1 MDQTNIINR
10 AGEAMD
16 YLGRIPPHNIDAEQ
30 SVLGAMLLDREAVIT
45 ATEKL
50 RGEHFYKD
58 NHKEIFVAMLELY
71 ARNEPVDMVT
81 VSEELKKSGVLES
94 AGGISYLADLSNAVP
109 ITANAKYYADI
120 IEEKAVLRH
129 LIDAGKVIV
138 DKGYASEDVKRLLD
152 EAERRIFEI
161 SQKKSTQAFA
171 EVKDVLQ
178 DTLDYMEILANSE
191 SGYTGLPTGFS
202 DIDRMTSG
210 LQKSDLIL
218 IAARPSMG
226 KTALGINVSQSIAV
240 KDKKSVA
247 LFSLEMSKE
256 QLVQRMLSS
265 EAHVEITK
273 IRTGKLTEDEWIRVA
288 GATVPLGKA
297 KIHIDDTP
305 GITVMEIKAKARRLK
320 METGLDLILI
330 DYLQLMSSDS
340 RSESRQQEISAISR
354 GLKGLARELECP
366 VIALSQLSRAPEQRS
381 DHRPIL
387 SDLRDSGA
395 IEQDA
400 DVVMFLYRDEYYH
413 DDSEKKNI
421 GEVIIAKQRNG
432 PTGTVELAWLGKY
445 TKFGS
450 IQKTV

>member
-1 MDQTNIINR
+1 MNE
-10 AGEAMD
+10 AGELMD

-30 SVLGAMLLDREAVIT
+30 SVLGAMLLDREAVISV
-45 ATEKL
+45 TEKL
-50 RGEHFYKD
+50 RDEHFYKE
-58 NHKEIFVAMLELY
+58 NHKEIFRAMLDLY
-71 ARNEPVDMVT
+71 GRNEPVDLVT
-81 VSEELKKSGVLES
+81 VSEELKKAGILEE
-94 AGGISYLADLSNAVP
+94 AGGVSYLTDLSNAVP
-109 ITANAKYYADI
+109 ITANARYYADI
-120 IEEKAVLRH
+120 IEEKAILRQ

-138 DKGYASEDVKRLLD
+138 DKGYASSDVKMLMD

-171 EVKDVLQ
+171 IVKDVLQ
-178 DTLDYMEILANSE
+178 NTLDYMELLAGSE
-191 SGYTGLPTGFS
+191 SGYTGLPTGFH
-202 DIDRMTSG
+202 DIDKMTSG
-210 LQKSDLIL
+210 LQKSDLVL

-226 KTALGINVSQSIAV
+226 KTALGINIAQSIAV
-240 KDKKSVA
+240 KSDKSVA

-265 EAHVEITK
+265 QAHVEITK
-273 IRTGKLTEDEWIRVA
+273 IRTGKLTEEEWIKVA

-297 KIHIDDTP
+297 KIYIDDTP

-320 METGLDLILI
+320 MESGLDLVLI

-366 VIALSQLSRAPEQRS
+366 IIALSQLSRAPEQRS

-400 DVVMFLYRDEYYH
+400 DIVMFLYRDEYYH
-413 DDSEKKNI
+413 EDSDKKNI
-421 GEVIIAKQRNG
+421 GEIIIAKQRNG
-432 PTGTVELAWLGKY
+432 PTGTVHLAWLGKY
-445 TKFGS
+445 TKFGN
-450 IQKTV
+450 IQRTV

>member
-1 MDQTNIINR
+1 
-10 AGEAMD
+10 MD

-30 SVLGAMLLDREAVIT
+30 SVLGAMLLDREAVISV
-45 ATEKL
+45 TEKL
-50 RGEHFYKD
+50 RDEHFYKE
-58 NHKEIFVAMLELY
+58 NHKEIYRAMLDLY
-71 ARNEPVDMVT
+71 GKNEPVDLVT
-81 VSEELKKSGVLES
+81 VSEELKKAGILEE
-94 AGGISYLADLSNAVP
+94 AGGVSYLTDLSNAVP
-109 ITANAKYYADI
+109 ITANARYYADI
-120 IEEKAVLRH
+120 IEEKAILRQ
-129 LIDAGKVIV
+129 LIDAGKAIV
-138 DKGYASEDVKRLLD
+138 DKGYAAEDVKMLMD
-152 EAERRIFEI
+152 DAERRIFEI
-161 SQKKSTQAFA
+161 SQKKNTQAFA
-171 EVKDVLQ
+171 IVKDVLQ
-178 DTLDYMEILANSE
+178 DTLDYMELLAGSE
-191 SGYTGLPTGFS
+191 SGYTGLPTGFH
-202 DIDRMTSG
+202 DIDKMTSG

-226 KTALGINVSQSIAV
+226 KTALGINISQSIAV
-240 KDKKSVA
+240 KNDKSVA

-265 EAHVEITK
+265 QAHVEITK
-273 IRTGKLTEDEWIRVA
+273 IRTGKLTEEEWMKVA

-320 METGLDLILI
+320 MESGLDLILI

-400 DVVMFLYRDEYYH
+400 DIVMFLYRDDYYH
-413 DDSEKKNI
+413 EDSENKNI

-432 PTGTVELAWLGKY
+432 PTGTVKLAWLGKY
-445 TKFGS
+445 TKFGNM
-450 IQKTV
+450 QRTV

>member
-1 MDQTNIINR
+1 
-10 AGEAMD
+10 MD
-16 YLGRIPPHNIDAEQ
+16 YLGRIPPHNIEAEQ
-30 SVLGAMLLDREAVIT
+30 SVLGAMLLDREAVVSV
-45 ATEKL
+45 TERL
-50 RGEHFYKD
+50 RDEHFYKE
-58 NHKEIFVAMLELY
+58 NHKEIYRAMLSLY
-71 ARNEPVDMVT
+71 GRSEPVDLVT
-81 VSEELKKSGVLES
+81 VSDELGKSGVLEA
-94 AGGISYLADLSNAVP
+94 AGGVAYLSDLSNAVP
-109 ITANAKYYADI
+109 ITANARYYADI
-120 IEEKAVLRH
+120 VEEKAILRH
-129 LIDAGKVIV
+129 LIGAGKVIV
-138 DKGYASEDVKRLLD
+138 DKGYEAEDVKRLLD

-161 SQKKSTQAFA
+161 SQKKNTTAFA
-171 EVKDVLQ
+171 VVRDLLQ
-178 DTLDYMEILANSE
+178 ETIDYMEILAKSE
-191 SGYTGLPTGFS
+191 NGYTGLPTGFS

-226 KTALGINVSQSIAV
+226 KTALGINMSQNIAV
-240 KDKKSVA
+240 KADKSVA

-273 IRTGKLTEDEWIRVA
+273 IRTGQLSEDEWVRVA

-305 GITVMEIKAKARRLK
+305 GITVMEMKAKARRLK
-320 METGLDLILI
+320 METGLDLILV
-330 DYLQLMSSDS
+330 DYLQLMSADS

-445 TKFGS
+445 TKFGNL
-450 IQKTV
+450 QKGY

>member
-1 MDQTNIINR
+1 
-10 AGEAMD
+10 MD

-30 SVLGAMLLDREAVIT
+30 SVLGAMLLDREAVISV
-45 ATEKL
+45 TEKL
-50 RGEHFYKD
+50 KDEHFYKE
-58 NHKEIFVAMLELY
+58 NHKEIFRAMLDLY
-71 ARNEPVDMVT
+71 GRSEPVDLVT
-81 VSEELKKSGVLES
+81 VSEELKKVGILEE
-94 AGGISYLADLSNAVP
+94 AGGISYLTDLSNAVP
-109 ITANAKYYADI
+109 ITANARYYADI
-120 IEEKAVLRH
+120 IEEKAILRQ

-138 DKGYASEDVKRLLD
+138 DKGYSSADVKMLMD

-171 EVKDVLQ
+171 IVKDVLQ
-178 DTLDYMEILANSE
+178 DTLDYMELLAGSE
-191 SGYTGLPTGFS
+191 SGYTGLPTGFH
-202 DIDRMTSG
+202 DIDKMTSG
-210 LQKSDLIL
+210 LQKSDLVL

-226 KTALGINVSQSIAV
+226 KTALGINIAQSIAI
-240 KDKKSVA
+240 KNDRSVA

-256 QLVQRMLSS
+256 QLVQRMLSTQ
-265 EAHVEITK
+265 AHVEITK
-273 IRTGKLTEDEWIRVA
+273 IRTGKLTEEEWIKVA

-297 KIHIDDTP
+297 KIYIDDTP

-320 METGLDLILI
+320 MESGLDLVLI

-366 VIALSQLSRAPEQRS
+366 IIALSQLSRAPEQRS

-413 DDSEKKNI
+413 EDSEKKNI

-432 PTGTVELAWLGKY
+432 PTGTVNLAWLGKY
-445 TKFGS
+445 TKFGN
-450 IQKTV
+450 IQRTV

>member
-1 MDQTNIINR
+1 
-10 AGEAMD
+10 MD

-30 SVLGAMLLDREAVIT
+30 SVLGAMLLDREAVISV
-45 ATEKL
+45 TEKL
-50 RGEHFYKD
+50 RDEHFYKE
-58 NHKEIFVAMLELY
+58 NHKEIFRAMLDLY
-71 ARNEPVDMVT
+71 GRNEPVDLVT
-81 VSEELKKSGVLES
+81 VSEELKKAGILEE
-94 AGGISYLADLSNAVP
+94 AGGVSYLTDLSNAVP
-109 ITANAKYYADI
+109 ITANARYYADI
-120 IEEKAVLRH
+120 IEEKAILRQ

-138 DKGYASEDVKRLLD
+138 DKGYASSDVKMLMD

-171 EVKDVLQ
+171 IVKDVLQ
-178 DTLDYMEILANSE
+178 NTLDYMELLAGSE
-191 SGYTGLPTGFS
+191 SGYTGLPTGFH
-202 DIDRMTSG
+202 DIDKMTSG
-210 LQKSDLIL
+210 LQKSDLVL

-226 KTALGINVSQSIAV
+226 KTALGINIAQSIAV
-240 KDKKSVA
+240 KSDKSVA

-265 EAHVEITK
+265 QAHVEITK
-273 IRTGKLTEDEWIRVA
+273 IRTGKLTEEEWIKVA

-297 KIHIDDTP
+297 KIYIDDTP

-320 METGLDLILI
+320 MESGLDLVLI

-366 VIALSQLSRAPEQRS
+366 IIALSQLSRAPEQRS

-400 DVVMFLYRDEYYH
+400 DIVMFLYRDEYYH
-413 DDSEKKNI
+413 EDSDKKNI
-421 GEVIIAKQRNG
+421 GEIIIAKQRNG
-432 PTGTVELAWLGKY
+432 PTGTVHLAWLGKY
-445 TKFGS
+445 TKFGN
-450 IQKTV
+450 IQRTV

>member
-1 MDQTNIINR
+1 
-10 AGEAMD
+10 MD

-30 SVLGAMLLDREAVIT
+30 SVLGAMLLDREAVIS

-50 RGEHFYKD
+50 RDEHFYKE
-58 NHKEIFVAMLELY
+58 NHKEIYRAMLELY

-81 VSEELKKSGVLES
+81 VSEELKKAGILES

-120 IEEKAVLRH
+120 IEEKAILRH

-171 EVKDVLQ
+171 ELKDVLQ

-226 KTALGINVSQSIAV
+226 KTALGINISQSIAV
-240 KDKKSVA
+240 KDNKSVA

-273 IRTGKLTEDEWIRVA
+273 IRSGKLTEDEWIRVA

-413 DDSEKKNI
+413 EDSDKKNI

-450 IQKTV
+450 IQRTV

>member
-1 MDQTNIINR
+1 
-10 AGEAMD
+10 MD

-30 SVLGAMLLDREAVIT
+30 SVLGAMLLDREAVISV
-45 ATEKL
+45 TEKL
-50 RGEHFYKD
+50 KDEHFYKE
-58 NHKEIFVAMLELY
+58 NHKEIFRSMLDLY
-71 ARNEPVDMVT
+71 GRNEPVDLVT
-81 VSEELKKSGVLES
+81 VSEELKKAGILEE
-94 AGGISYLADLSNAVP
+94 AGGISYLTDLSNAVP
-109 ITANAKYYADI
+109 ITANARYYADI
-120 IEEKAVLRH
+120 IEEKSILRQ

-138 DKGYASEDVKRLLD
+138 DKGYASADVKMLMD

-171 EVKDVLQ
+171 IVKDVLQ
-178 DTLDYMEILANSE
+178 DTLDYMEILAASE
-191 SGYTGLPTGFS
+191 SGYTGLPTGFH
-202 DIDRMTSG
+202 DIDKMTSG
-210 LQKSDLIL
+210 LQKSDLVL

-226 KTALGINVSQSIAV
+226 KTALGINVAQSIAI
-240 KDKKSVA
+240 KNDKSVA

-265 EAHVEITK
+265 QAHVEITK
-273 IRTGKLTEDEWIRVA
+273 IRTGKLTEEEWIKVA
-288 GATVPLGKA
+288 SATVPLGKA
-297 KIHIDDTP
+297 KIYIDDTP

-320 METGLDLILI
+320 MESGLDLVLI

-366 VIALSQLSRAPEQRS
+366 IIALSQLSRAPEQRS

-400 DVVMFLYRDEYYH
+400 DIVMFLYRDEYYH
-413 DDSEKKNI
+413 EDSDKKNI

-432 PTGTVELAWLGKY
+432 PTGTVNLAWLGKY
-445 TKFGS
+445 TKFGN
-450 IQKTV
+450 IQRTV

>member
-1 MDQTNIINR
+1 
-10 AGEAMD
+10 MD

-30 SVLGAMLLDREAVIT
+30 SVLGAMLLDREAVISV
-45 ATEKL
+45 TEKL
-50 RGEHFYKD
+50 KDEHFYKE
-58 NHKEIFVAMLELY
+58 NPKEIFRAMLDLY
-71 ARNEPVDMVT
+71 GRSEPVDLVT
-81 VSEELKKSGVLES
+81 VSEELKKVGILEE
-94 AGGISYLADLSNAVP
+94 AGGISYLTDLSNAVP
-109 ITANAKYYADI
+109 ITANARYYADI
-120 IEEKAVLRH
+120 IEEKAILRQ

-138 DKGYASEDVKRLLD
+138 DKGYSSADVKMLMD

-171 EVKDVLQ
+171 IVKDVLQ
-178 DTLDYMEILANSE
+178 DTLDYMELLAGSE
-191 SGYTGLPTGFS
+191 SGYTGLPTGFH
-202 DIDRMTSG
+202 DIDKMTSG
-210 LQKSDLIL
+210 LQKSDLVL

-226 KTALGINVSQSIAV
+226 KTALGINIAQSIAI
-240 KDKKSVA
+240 KNDRSVA

-256 QLVQRMLSS
+256 QLVQRMLSTQ
-265 EAHVEITK
+265 AHVEITK
-273 IRTGKLTEDEWIRVA
+273 IRTGKLTEEEWIKVA

-297 KIHIDDTP
+297 KIYIDDTP

-320 METGLDLILI
+320 MESGLDLVLI

-366 VIALSQLSRAPEQRS
+366 IIALSQLSRAPEQRS

-400 DVVMFLYRDEYYH
+400 DIVMFLYRDDYYH
-413 DDSEKKNI
+413 EDSENTNI

-432 PTGTVELAWLGKY
+432 PTGTVKLAWLGKY
-445 TKFGS
+445 TKFGNM
-450 IQKTV
+450 QRTV